1 MAFSPYNSPID
12 PALYSTLALILMVAG
27 LASSAFFFVQQVTT
41 NKSQEKTEKIFFW
54 TRKSLNLIFF
64 NLNKRTLSNDITMAT
79 VSAVFMGLGMMFTML
94 TVGIY
99 V

>member
-41 NKSQEKTEKIFFW
+41 NKSQEKTEKFFFLDPKIF
-54 TRKSLNLIFF
+54 KLNIF
-64 NLNKRTLSNDITMAT
+64 
-79 VSAVFMGLGMMFTML
+79 
-94 TVGIY
+94 
-99 V
+99 

>member
-41 NKSQEKTEKIFFW
+41 NKSQEKIEIFFLGAKIF
-54 TRKSLNLIFF
+54 KLNIF
-64 NLNKRTLSNDITMAT
+64 
-79 VSAVFMGLGMMFTML
+79 
-94 TVGIY
+94 
-99 V
+99 

>member
-41 NKSQEKTEKIFFW
+41 NKSQEKTENFFLDAKIF
-54 TRKSLNLIFF
+54 KLNIF
-64 NLNKRTLSNDITMAT
+64 
-79 VSAVFMGLGMMFTML
+79 
-94 TVGIY
+94 
-99 V
+99 